1 MLVVKKMYARVYAAV
16 NITKKGM
23 WSSTVIKQIC
33 RVHFN
38 TVYNHNEII
47 MGFLENHQDTNWSL
61 KMVVSH
67 YLYIVRISK
76 GCSSSWNS
84 LQNL

>member
-1 MLVVKKMYARVYAAV
+1 MQVR
-16 NITKKGM
+16 
-23 WSSTVIKQIC
+23 
-33 RVHFN
+33 FN
-38 TVYNHNEII
+38 TVYNCNEII
-47 MGFLENHQDTNWSL
+47 MGFLENHPDSNWSL

-76 GCSSSWNS
+76 GCSSSWKS

>member
-1 MLVVKKMYARVYAAV
+1 MHNNLVMGVTFKEIRFVCWWSKKCMP
-16 NITKKGM
+16 G
-23 WSSTVIKQIC
+23 
-33 RVHFN
+33 FN
-38 TVYNHNEII
+38 KVYNHNEII

-76 GCSSSWNS
+76 GCSSSWNA